1 MNLIPLT
8 GDSTAAL
15 MGSGKISGF
24 QRERER
30 LINVHSAPNSSSD
43 TPLFTHLHS
52 QTHSQ
57 FTCAV
62 RPHQLHFASQQC
74 AAESHLFVSQAQ
86 GGENS
91 LTPLFGAWEG
101 HMTTKWWRLSAVGKP
116 SIPDAERYRH
126 TSMIWNPGQEI
137 ELCLSRGG
145 ECIVGDYIRLVVI
158 WNLENWD
165 GKERGRNGHLF
176 VMHLCL
182 ITEEA

>member
-8 GDSTAAL
+8 RDSTAAL
-15 MGSGKISGF
+15 MGSRKISSF
-24 QRERER
+24 QRERDS
-30 LINVHSAPNSSSD
+30 LMSIQLQIHPQTHLS
-43 TPLFTHLHS
+43 THLHS

-62 RPHQLHFASQQC
+62 RPHQLNFASQQC

-86 GGENS
+86 GRENS

-101 HMTTKWWRLSAVGKP
+101 HMTTKWWRLSAVGEP

-145 ECIVGDYIRLVVI
+145 ECIVDDYIRLVVI

-165 GKERGRNGHLF
+165 GREKGRNGHLF